1 MSRTVFAI
9 ILVCVLVGSL
19 NASWAAE
26 SQRVVLAI
34 YSSRSNLAGNTI
46 VNDTIRTVLGAHTNI
61 DYRNEYIN
69 NATTLSE
76 STLSALSN
84 FLRSKYASESVDV
97 IMAIGT
103 DAVRF
108 ANERGAE
115 LFPGVPIVTRGS
127 RDLVERWGDGPP
139 VVAVLEPELVKHM
152 QGQLNFILSVQPNV
166 REVVVV
172 SGAGEIDRQREL
184 VTRQALQPFE
194 NRIKLTYLSGLSL
207 EDTQRRLSKLPARTA
222 ILFLTVSEDGAGK
235 RLQTRDVLVKIA
247 PTANAP
253 IYAYTAAHLGSGVV
267 GGFVLDQ
274 ELMAREAAEVALR
287 ILQGEKITDIPSRE
301 TSATPKVDWRAL
313 RRWSINEN
321 RLPAGTSIQFRE
333 PSLWDIY
340 KWRII
345 GVLSL
350 CVVEAV
356 LILALLIQRA
366 QRRRAEEEATRSR
379 QLLQSSIDAL
389 DTHVVLLDEHANI
402 IAVNESWRRFT
413 ESLGNAHINYGVG
426 NNYLHILES
435 YSECDA
441 AVVIGKNVR
450 DVMRGESTGFSHS
463 YQRSSGRSESWFE
476 LKVYSFLSQGVL
488 RMALTHQ
495 DITELK
501 RAHEIQ
507 EQHNGQL
514 LQAQDEERRRI
525 ARDLH
530 EVTAQ
535 NIAMVKAELSIA
547 WAASTGRRTA
557 EQLREGI
564 LVCDQVIKEL
574 RTLSY
579 LLHPPFL
586 DDAGLV
592 PALRWYVRG
601 FVERTTIDV
610 EILLTEDIG
619 RLSLDTETALF
630 RVVQESLTNIHR
642 HSGSRSAVVW
652 LTKDK
657 EEVVVRIQDDGC
669 GINEKADNAAGG
681 TPGVG
686 IMGMRH
692 RLRQLGGRL
701 EIESD
706 SHGTTVTARTPIS
719 KEAYIAHSGS

>member
-1 MSRTVFAI
+1 MTRTGFAI
-9 ILVCVLVGSL
+9 IRVCVLVGSL
-19 NASWAAE
+19 NAVWAAE
-26 SQRVVLAI
+26 SQKVVLAI
-34 YSSRSNLAGNTI
+34 YSSRNNLAGNVI
-46 VNDTIRTVLGAHTNI
+46 VNDTIRTVFGAHANI
-61 DYRNEYIN
+61 DYRTEYIN

-76 STLSALSN
+76 STLSALSD
-84 FLRSKYASESVDV
+84 FLRSKYAAESVDV

-108 ANERGAE
+108 VNERGAE
-115 LFPGVPIVTRGS
+115 LFPGVPVVSWGS

-139 VVAVLEPELVKHM
+139 VVAVVEPEPVNHI
-152 QGQLNFILSVQPNV
+152 QGQLNFILRVQPDV
-166 REVVVV
+166 RDVFVVA
-172 SGAGEIDRQREL
+172 GASEFDRQRESAA
-184 VTRQALQPFE
+184 RQALQPFE
-194 NRIKLTYLSGLSL
+194 NRVKLTYLAGLSI
-207 EDTQRRLSKLPARTA
+207 EDTERRLSNLPARTA
-222 ILFLTVSEDGAGK
+222 ILFLSMNQDGAGK
-235 RLQTRDVLVKIA
+235 TFLPRDVLVKIA
-247 PTANAP
+247 PSVNAP
-253 IYAYTAAHLGSGVV
+253 VYALSAAQLGSGVV
-267 GGFVLDQ
+267 GGFLIDQ
-274 ELMAREAAEVALR
+274 EDMAQQAADTVLR
-287 ILQGEKITDIPSRE
+287 ILQGEKVTDIPLRE
-301 TSATPKVDWRAL
+301 SSAIFKVDWRAL
-313 RRWSINEN
+313 RRWNIGEN
-321 RLPAGTSIQFRE
+321 RLPAGTSILFRE
-333 PSLWDIY
+333 PTLWDIY
-340 KWRII
+340 KGRII

-350 CVVEAV
+350 CVLEAV
-356 LILALLIQRA
+356 LIFALLIQQA
-366 QRRRAEEEATRSR
+366 RRKRAEEEATRSR

-402 IAVNESWRRFT
+402 IAVNESWRHFA

-426 NNYLHILES
+426 NNYLQILGS

-450 DVMRGESTGFSHS
+450 DVMRGESTGFCHS
-463 YQRSSGRSESWFE
+463 YQSSSGPSESWFE

-501 RAHEIQ
+501 RAHDIQ

-514 LQAQDEERRRI
+514 LKAQDEERRRI

-547 WAASTGRRTA
+547 WAGSTGRRTA

-601 FVERTTIDV
+601 FVESTTIDV
-610 EILLTEDIG
+610 EILVTEDIG
-619 RLSLDTETALF
+619 RLSIDTETALF

-669 GINEKADNAAGG
+669 GMNEKADTAAGG

-686 IMGMRH
+686 IIGMRH

-719 KEAYIAHSGS
+719 REAYIAHSGS